1 MILLIVLL
9 STLLLVPANLVESE
23 ESTAPAQTSITNPQD
38 SILEERKQV
47 FQFGTEGE
55 ILELL
60 KTLKE
65 QKDRTLLD
73 NVLSLLEGKVSLKLT
88 RGIYDFLQTLQS
100 IDPRSEGYAVKL
112 LQAQEELDQET
123 ILTLLQ
129 YLSLPESKPHLEEVL
144 PLLKDSRRRIVTAAV
159 RYLGKKGNEE
169 VVTKLI
175 DLFKGQEAEEDL
187 RTAILTALG
196 ELKATNAVE
205 FLRSILDNPD
215 ERMVYRRFACDALGK
230 IGSKEAYPSI
240 KKALEESDNLLRAY
254 AVSALGSYREGE
266 VETILLQALRDDF
279 ARVRASA
286 AEQLGNRK
294 TQSAVE
300 MLLYRVRRDP
310 DKQVRLSSLR
320 ALSEIGDEKSFS
332 FLQDLLLDEK
342 ASLDLRM
349 ETIRLF
355 LQNPSE
361 KGMKALRTLLERE
374 WTKENSRLLD
384 EACKQLSLQT
394 VAGNGDLYQ
403 KMLSH
408 RSFIIRIY
416 GIRGI
421 GRNNIREATDQ
432 LRQLAKEGASPQE
445 RKEARLVLEQWGI
458 TP

>member
-88 RGIYDFLQTLQS
+88 RGIYDFLQTLQW

-144 PLLKDSRRRIVTAAV
+144 PLLKDPRRRIVTAAV

-361 KGMKALRTLLERE
+361 KGMKALRILLERE

-421 GRNNIREATDQ
+421 GRNNIREAADQ